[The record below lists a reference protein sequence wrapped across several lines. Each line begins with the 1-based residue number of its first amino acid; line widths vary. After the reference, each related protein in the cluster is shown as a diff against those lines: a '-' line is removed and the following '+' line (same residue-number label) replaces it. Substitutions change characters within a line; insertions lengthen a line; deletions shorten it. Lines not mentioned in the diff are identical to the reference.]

1 MGKIKIAHVLH
12 SVGGVDIYLRL
23 IIENIDNERFD
34 NIIIH
39 GINDTNQP
47 FFDKNGEKTP
57 SFKTTII
64 RNISIIKDL
73 KAIIEVYRIV
83 KKERPDIIHVH
94 SAKGGI
100 IGRIAGRILKIKVI
114 YTPHAFS
121 YLSAE
126 NKIKQ
131 KLFLLIERFFSKGNV
146 YILATSISEKSRAI
160 DEVGFDL
167 KHAFHVDNAINSIKT
182 IPDLSL
188 PIAIPKNYI
197 CTVGRPSYQKNIEL
211 MIEVFSKINESRKD
225 IHLVVMGVG
234 HHSDRLSNV
243 KDLIRKKKL
252 NDKVL
257 LIDWT
262 DRANILNIISNS
274 ILYISTAR
282 YEGMPYSVIES
293 LALSKPCVVSN
304 CDGNKDLIKDGFNG
318 FIIKNEEVQKY
329 VEKTLYLLS
338 DTSIL
343 NQFSENAFSSFNKD
357 YNISKNIKKIE
368 NFYIEQS
375 EK

>member
-1 MGKIKIAHVLH
+1 M
-12 SVGGVDIYLRL
+12 
-23 IIENIDNERFD
+23 
-34 NIIIH
+34 
-39 GINDTNQP
+39 
-47 FFDKNGEKTP
+47 
-57 SFKTTII
+57 
-64 RNISIIKDL
+64 
-73 KAIIEVYRIV
+73 
-83 KKERPDIIHVH
+83 
-94 SAKGGI
+94 
-100 IGRIAGRILKIKVI
+100 
-114 YTPHAFS
+114 
-121 YLSAE
+121 
-126 NKIKQ
+126 
-131 KLFLLIERFFSKGNV
+131 LFRS
-146 YILATSISEKSRAI
+146 
-160 DEVGFDL
+160 
-167 KHAFHVDNAINSIKT
+167 
-182 IPDLSL
+182 
-188 PIAIPKNYI
+188 
-197 CTVGRPSYQKNIEL
+197 
-211 MIEVFSKINESRKD
+211 
-225 IHLVVMGVG
+225 HLVVMGVG